1 MISFA
6 SAGEVVALL
15 FAASG
20 RTWSVEEA
28 IITRGHDIHYAI
40 TVRASR
46 MQIIR
51 VHRCL
56 RRRPLEL
63 GSLGFQ
69 GPWDPGVPGL

>member
-28 IITRGHDIHYAI
+28 IRTRGHDIHYAI

-63 GSLGFQ
+63 VVQ
-69 GPWDPGVPGL
+69 GPWDPGVPGLQG